1 MVHRETFLKIYLK
14 LNEPT
19 VDSFRTARSLAATH
33 CEPVS
38 LNTGRLAA
46 CTDELERNTQKLGN
60 TYIEICKEVFKLESS
75 TLAEAAYPQNCMVEQ
90 PRNQRISITSLIPS
104 TFQCWKTSFQ
114 AEVWSCSNF
123 PTEALLWIKEV
134 ERVESVDDLKTHQ
147 SIGGRLFPNV
157 EMLDAK
163 IASALKKIIQNSSFK
178 NVPQR
183 ETRRFG

>member
-90 PRNQRISITSLIPS
+90 PRNQRISITSLILRHFSVGRRASRPRYGPVQ
-104 TFQCWKTSFQ
+104 TFPRKLCCGSKKWRGSNQWTISRRISQSEGVFSRMLRCWM
-114 AEVWSCSNF
+114 
-123 PTEALLWIKEV
+123 
-134 ERVESVDDLKTHQ
+134 R
-147 SIGGRLFPNV
+147 RLRLP
-157 EMLDAK
+157 
-163 IASALKKIIQNSSFK
+163 
-178 NVPQR
+178 
-183 ETRRFG
+183 